1 MYIPKMFGQ
10 PESGASPRHLSPRF
24 RVPGMAGTAPRLCAA
39 LLGLTCLVLS
49 ALPLAAAERVPLL
62 LEGKKTLYQRVV
74 SHPGAQLRQ
83 APEQSA
89 SLVNPAVKT
98 FSVFYVYARHN
109 GWLEV
114 GTSLAKADGWL
125 PESASTRWD
134 QSLTLLFTE
143 RAGRERVLFFKDAK
157 YLETLCAAPD
167 MEARLKQL
175 QADVSKAQGGQ
186 IDPGLPVLAA
196 EPADAAVA
204 QNRFYLMPILNMSE
218 PFEGVKFLQVASI
231 DPAQSQKNTQDAEG
245 PPRTGI
251 AFVIDTTISM
261 KPYIEQSLN
270 VIRSIYDS
278 LEKSEQAASVGF
290 AVVAFRSS
298 TEARPGLEYTTRI
311 ISDFTTAAKRKELEN
326 ELAKLEE
333 ARVSSHSFNED
344 SLAGVKAAVDKLGW
358 GPFATRLIILISDA
372 GPLSAQ
378 DPYASVKMDVNELA
392 DYARA
397 RGIWLSSTHIKSPSG
412 KNNHASAEQAY
423 RALTMLSNKRSNYL
437 TIDAPNPKE
446 GAKHFAAT
454 AQTLAQ
460 SLVGMVKNTS
470 EGKMLTRPI
479 DDPAAPKDPAAQ
491 AAELG
496 QRLGYAMQLEY
507 LGRHKGTRAPELLA
521 SWIADMD
528 LAQLAKER
536 QSPNV
541 QVAVLLTKNQLSDLQ
556 QQIRIIIDNAE
567 RTKKTDSR
575 DFFQGILGASAKM
588 ARDPSRLGSAD
599 AKNLSELGILGEF
612 LDGLPYKSDIMLL
625 REEDWYRMSIGEQTA
640 FVNRLK
646 SRIARYEEYDRD
658 TANWESFGAANAGDW
673 VYRVPLTMLP

>member
-1 MYIPKMFGQ
+1 MSTPR
-10 PESGASPRHLSPRF
+10 ASTCLSF
-24 RVPGMAGTAPRLCAA
+24 SAVVLRLCSLLLCLACLA
-39 LLGLTCLVLS
+39 LT

-62 LEGKKTLYQRVV
+62 LEGKKTLYQRIV
-74 SHPGAQLRQ
+74 SHPGAQIRQ
-83 APEQSA
+83 SPDQAA
-89 SLVNPAVKT
+89 ALVNPAVKT
-98 FSVFYVYARHN
+98 FSVFYVYARQN
-109 GWLEV
+109 DWLEV
-114 GTSLAKADGWL
+114 GASLAGPEGWL
-125 PESASTRWD
+125 PESKSTRWD

-143 RAGRERVLFFKDAK
+143 RAGRDRVLFFKDAK
-157 YLETLCAAPD
+157 YLETLCAAQD
-167 MEARLKQL
+167 MEARLKKL
-175 QADVSKAQGGQ
+175 QAELEKAKSGQ
-186 IDPGLPVLAA
+186 IDPALPVLAA
-196 EPADAAVA
+196 EPAEAAVA
-204 QNRFYLMPILNMSE
+204 QNRFYLMPILDMAE

-231 DPAQSQKNTQDAEG
+231 DPAQSQKNAQGADG
-245 PPRTGI
+245 PPKTGI
-251 AFVIDTTISM
+251 AFVIDTSISM

-278 LEKSEQAASVGF
+278 LEKSDQASSVGF

-298 TEARPGLEYTTRI
+298 TTAKPGLEYTSKV
-311 ISDFTTAAKRKELEN
+311 ISDFATAANRKELET
-326 ELAKLEE
+326 ELAKVEE
-333 ARVSSHSFNED
+333 AKVSSHSFNED
-344 SLAGVKAAVDKLGW
+344 SLAGVKSAVDNLSW
-358 GPFATRLIILISDA
+358 GPFATRLAILISDA
-372 GPLSAQ
+372 GPLSTQ
-378 DPYASVKMDVNELA
+378 DPHASVKMDVNELA

-397 RGIWLSSTHIKSPSG
+397 RGVWLSATHIKSPSG
-412 KNNHASAEQAY
+412 KNNHAYAEQAY

-437 TIDAPNPKE
+437 AIAAPTPKE
-446 GAKHFAAT
+446 GARQFAAT

-460 SLVGMVKNTS
+460 SLVGMVKNTA
-470 EGKMLTRPI
+470 EGKMLTRPP
-479 DDPAAPKDPAAQ
+479 DEPAAGKDPAAQ

-496 QRLGYAMQLEY
+496 QQLGYAMQLEY

-521 SWIADMD
+521 SWITDMD

-541 QVAVLLTKNQLSDLQ
+541 QVAVLLSKNQLSDLQ
-556 QQIRIIIDNAE
+556 QQLKIIIDNAE

-599 AKNLSELGILGEF
+599 AKNLSELGVLGEF

-646 SRIARYEEYDRD
+646 SRIARYEEYDKD
-658 TANWESFGAANAGDW
+658 AANWESFGTANAGDW